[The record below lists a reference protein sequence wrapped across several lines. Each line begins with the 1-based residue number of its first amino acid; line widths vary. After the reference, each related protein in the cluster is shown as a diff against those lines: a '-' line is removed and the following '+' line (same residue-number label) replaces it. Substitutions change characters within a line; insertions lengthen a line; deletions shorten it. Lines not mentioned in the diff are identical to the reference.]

1 MQISNASIRPIR
13 RLATLVLSV
22 VLLLLAFGIFGGKD
36 FLHSLGDFPLW
47 AVVAILGLFS
57 LNLLL
62 VSFRLWRILD
72 HFGMALPPGVALRAS
87 IAGQAGSLFVISLF
101 GQVVGRQMILQRF
114 GVTPAVI
121 ASLTGYERAV
131 LAVVG
136 GGTCLAGAI
145 LLLGRAAVSDFV
157 NQISLIEVM
166 IAAGGGLALSFWLG
180 RSHFEARL
188 VAKGL
193 SWAAALKVLEVV
205 AITLAGQLL
214 VLSAFVVG
222 ALAVKPDT
230 DLLSLFAAA
239 AVISFA
245 ASIPVTVNGWGIRE
259 MAAVA
264 MLGHIGISGP
274 PALAVSVL
282 IGLCATA
289 VTLVAATLVLGKTP
303 TDSGDIRVRAF
314 SGMALRPAEIE
325 KAAAWV
331 LATMTAALVFFQVHV
346 DFQGATINLN
356 FADPFAILAL
366 AAVAA
371 HAVMTRHPPAWRV
384 GHANLALVLISALL
398 VFGFLNGARQIG
410 VTQWALTARLLG
422 WLVLLGYLCAGY
434 LMSANAGAHGRRRLF
449 ETMIATGAFIVVLQ
463 IVLRW
468 LGQPDI
474 FTGLLHKPNFEG
486 YAANRNA
493 FAFQL
498 LVCSALML
506 AYSSVRTKIHKSEIR
521 PSSAHQREP
530 GRVGA
535 AIRRVL
541 GTPSS
546 WPYSILLS
554 VILAGLLFS
563 ASRAGLITCA
573 VLIVAAW
580 VTGLAERRVIAQGA
594 IAAVLIWQSPQIA
607 HWVVSCITWLA
618 SFFGGNWP
626 FAPWG
631 AIQGPLPAIQGPISQ
646 EASNVDRWR
655 RITEGLELWSD
666 HPLLGAGLGV
676 FIENS
681 LRSLGRPL
689 VIHSTPVWILAEF
702 GLLGAGIFGWIFYLL
717 GRHALERGTR
727 SPQRRVVA
735 MLLLSFAIFS
745 LAHEILYQR
754 IFWLVLGAALA
765 SLRKEEG
772 EGCAG

>member
-1 MQISNASIRPIR
+1 MR
-13 RLATLVLSV
+13 RLAVVGTSV
-22 VLLLLAFGIFGGKD
+22 VFLLLAFGIFGGQD
-36 FLHSLGDFPLW
+36 FLRSMSDFPLW
-47 AVVAILGLFS
+47 AVVAILVLFG

-131 LAVVG
+131 LTVVG

-145 LLLGRAAVSDFV
+145 LLLGRATVSDFV
-157 NQISLIEVM
+157 DRISLIEVM

-188 VAKGL
+188 AAKGWSL
-193 SWAAALKVLEVV
+193 AAAFKVLEVV

-214 VLSAFVVG
+214 VLSAFVLG
-222 ALAVKPDT
+222 ALALKPDT

-274 PALAVSVL
+274 SALAVSVL
-282 IGLCATA
+282 SGLCVTA
-289 VTLVAATLVLGKTP
+289 VTLGAATLALGKTP
-303 TDSGDIRVRAF
+303 TNPEDIRVRAF

-325 KAAAWV
+325 KAAVWV
-331 LATMTAALVFFQVHV
+331 LATITAALVFFQVHV
-346 DFQGATINLN
+346 DFLGATINLN

-384 GHANLALVLISALL
+384 SHANLALIAISALL
-398 VFGFLNGARQIG
+398 VLGFLRGTQQIG

-449 ETMIATGAFIVVLQ
+449 ETMMATGAVIVVLQ
-463 IVLRW
+463 VLLRW
-468 LGQPDI
+468 LGQSNML
-474 FTGLLHKPNFEG
+474 TGLPHPPNFEG

-493 FAFQL
+493 FAFQM
-498 LVCSALML
+498 LVCCALLL
-506 AYSSVRTKIHKSEIR
+506 AYSSVQARLHKPASVRSVHGRGKREI
-521 PSSAHQREP
+521 
-530 GRVGA
+530 GV
-535 AIRRVL
+535 AIRTVL
-541 GTPSS
+541 GPIRL
-546 WPYSILLS
+546 WPCSLLLS
-554 VILAGLLFS
+554 VGLAGLLFS

-580 VTGLAERRVIAQGA
+580 VAGLAERRVLAQGA

-607 HWVVSCITWLA
+607 QWMASFMTWLA
-618 SFFGGNWP
+618 SFFEAELS
-626 FAPWG
+626 FAPG
-631 AIQGPLPAIQGPISQ
+631 GTIQGPVSLEG
-646 EASNVDRWR
+646 SNVDRWR
-655 RITEGLELWSD
+655 SVIGGLELWAD
-666 HPLLGAGLGV
+666 RPLLGAGLGV
-676 FIENS
+676 FIENNLAPS
-681 LRSLGRPL
+681 GRPL

-702 GLLGAGIFGWIFYLL
+702 GLLGAGIFGWIFYRL

-727 SPQRRVVA
+727 SPQRRVVG
-735 MLLLSFAIFS
+735 MLLLSF
-745 LAHEILYQR
+745 
-754 IFWLVLGAALA
+754 
-765 SLRKEEG
+765 
-772 EGCAG
+772 

>member
-1 MQISNASIRPIR
+1 VRK
-13 RLATLVLSV
+13 LAV
-22 VLLLLAFGIFGGKD
+22 VGTSLAFLLLAFGIFGGKD
-36 FLHSLGDFPLW
+36 FLRSMGDFPLW
-47 AVVAILGLFS
+47 AVVALLVLFG

-62 VSFRLWRILD
+62 VSFRLWRILG

-101 GQVVGRQMILQRF
+101 GQVVGRQLILQRF

-166 IAAGGGLALSFWLG
+166 IATAGGLALSFWLG
-180 RSHFEARL
+180 RSHFEAKL
-188 VAKGL
+188 AAKGL
-193 SWAAALKVLEVV
+193 SLAAAFKVLEVV

-222 ALAVKPDT
+222 VLALKPDT

-245 ASIPVTVNGWGIRE
+245 ASIPITVNGWGIRE

-264 MLGHIGISGP
+264 ILGHIGISAP

-282 IGLCATA
+282 NGLCATA
-289 VTLVAATLVLGKTP
+289 VTLVAATLVLERTP
-303 TDSGDIRVRAF
+303 TNSGEFRVKAF

-325 KAAAWV
+325 KTAVWV
-331 LATMTAALVFFQVHV
+331 LATVTAALVFFQVHV
-346 DFQGATINLN
+346 DFLGATINLN

-384 GHANLALVLISALL
+384 SHANLALVAISALL
-398 VFGFLNGARQIG
+398 VLGFLRGALQIG

-434 LMSANAGAHGRRRLF
+434 LMAANAGAHGRRRLF
-449 ETMIATGAFIVVLQ
+449 ETMIATGTIIVVLQ
-463 IVLRW
+463 ILLRW

-474 FTGLLHKPNFEG
+474 FTGLLHTANFEG

-493 FAFQL
+493 FAFQM
-498 LVCSALML
+498 LVCCALLL
-506 AYSSVRTKIHKSEIR
+506 AYSSVQARLHKSASVRSVHRGGKRKI
-521 PSSAHQREP
+521 
-530 GRVGA
+530 GV
-535 AIRRVL
+535 AIRMVL
-541 GTPSS
+541 GPIRL
-546 WPYSILLS
+546 WPYSLLLS
-554 VILAGLLFS
+554 VGLAGLLFS

-580 VTGLAERRVIAQGA
+580 VTGLAERRVIAQGV
-594 IAAVLIWQSPQIA
+594 IVAVLIWQLPQIA
-607 HWVVSCITWLA
+607 PWVA
-618 SFFGGNWP
+618 SFLWLTSS
-626 FAPWG
+626 FAPEGVVQSTWS
-631 AIQGPLPAIQGPISQ
+631 PDS
-646 EASNVDRWR
+646 SNVDRWR
-655 RITEGLELWSD
+655 SITGGLKLWSD

-676 FIENS
+676 FIENN
-681 LRSLGRPL
+681 LDLFGRPL

-717 GRHALERGTR
+717 GRYALGRRMR
-727 SPQRRVVA
+727 SPERSVVA
-735 MLLLSFAIFS
+735 MLLLSFAIFG

-765 SLRKEEG
+765 SLRREEG
-772 EGCAG
+772 EECAG